1 MSSESTDIGNFI
13 RRVLI
18 VAGVAFVGLI
28 ALYLLR
34 HVAHVLLVAFAGI
47 LLAVFLDGLAS
58 ILHHRL
64 RIPRGLGLAIV
75 IVALTALF
83 AGVGWFAGPRIAD
96 QFSRLAERIPQALTG
111 LKQIILSLPFG
122 TDLLK
127 GSSDSST
134 AISLGSELVGR
145 LSGIFTTTMGTLVDL
160 FMIAFIGL
168 YAAATPRLYI
178 DNAILLLPKSRRARA
193 HEVVKSLRLAMRWW
207 LVGRFSTM
215 AIVGILTAV
224 GLWIIGVPLALT
236 LGLIAAALSFVP
248 FIGAVAS
255 AIPAM
260 LVALVESPTKM
271 LLVVIVFIIVHQL
284 ESDVFTPLI
293 QRRAVF
299 IPPVLLITA
308 QILLGVLFG
317 LLGVLLATPLTVI
330 VVVLVQTL
338 YVEDILHERIRKMG
352 EHHYKP

>member
-1 MSSESTDIGNFI
+1 MSSDSPNKGDFT

-18 VAGVAFVGLI
+18 VAGISFVGVI
-28 ALYLLR
+28 VLYLLR
-34 HVAHVLLVAFAGI
+34 HVANVLLVAFAGI

-58 ILHHRL
+58 ILQRRL
-64 RIPRGLGLAIV
+64 HVPRGVGLALVIIV
-75 IVALTALF
+75 LTGF
-83 AGVGWFAGPRIAD
+83 AVGVSWFAGPRIAD
-96 QFSRLAERIPQALTG
+96 QFSKLAQKIPEALSG
-111 LKQIILSLPFG
+111 IRAFILGLPFG
-122 TDLLK
+122 KEMLK
-127 GSSDSST
+127 GSSESTT
-134 AISLGSELVGR
+134 AISLSSQLVGR
-145 LSGIFTTTMGTLVDL
+145 LSGIFTTTVGTMVDL

-178 DNAILLLPKSRRARA
+178 DNAILLLPKEKRARA
-193 HEVVKSLRLAMRWW
+193 HQVVASVRLAMRWW

-215 AIVGILTAV
+215 AVVGILTAF

-236 LGLIAAALSFVP
+236 LGLIAAVLSFVP
-248 FIGAVAS
+248 FMGAVVS

-260 LVALVESPTKM
+260 LVALVESPAKM
-271 LLVVIVFIIVHQL
+271 LLVVVVFTIVHQL

-330 VVVLVQTL
+330 VIVLVQCL
-338 YVEDILHERIRKMG
+338 YVEDVLHERVRKMG